1 MTNNIKLKDVVE
13 ALKVLYKYLEF
24 KKVLD
29 QLFPALSQNTIKLS
43 SINIY
48 NFENILSY
56 VFKSSNRNIDIKD
69 FDLAFGECDLDLDFN
84 KIRDA
89 INVLR
94 QFAILH
100 TNVNAIVNTLSNQV
114 GIDLKFVKSIF
125 HGEKKEEEEKEEKI
139 IEVKPLFIDQNEIK
153 EVVRRYKSK

>member
-48 NFENILSY
+48 NFEIFYLYKALPENLILRY
-56 VFKSSNRNIDIKD
+56 ENRLYQRLLPKHH
-69 FDLAFGECDLDLDFN
+69 
-84 KIRDA
+84 
-89 INVLR
+89 LR
-94 QFAILH
+94 FWQ
-100 TNVNAIVNTLSNQV
+100 
-114 GIDLKFVKSIF
+114 
-125 HGEKKEEEEKEEKI
+125 
-139 IEVKPLFIDQNEIK
+139 
-153 EVVRRYKSK
+153 